1 MKKSKY
7 ILLFLALLSSS
18 LFAQEANDGFVVPL
32 NEDLKNAISAA
43 PANGIA
49 NAEAANNTQSAAG
62 PFKDLKMGLW
72 LETQAVT
79 ESLIRNISDH
89 TKKGYEFDNAHW
101 KTEANWWFWGKLS
114 KNVLLSSEIAVLNFD
129 KTLYQANS
137 YAANVPDVTWGDGFQ
152 SVFAMFA
159 SPFKNG
165 NDEGLGYFK
174 KMGIELTT
182 PYVITRL
189 GYGDLKR
196 DNGMSHFDGIFN
208 VIDYKSWDGYTE
220 IKNGSKIQEFG
231 DFKIDALLA
240 FSDKIGTYGTYD
252 WLGVKYKDFAE
263 AKFTFGSSTSEEQLF
278 FYNRTNTNAFSTYFC
293 LTPLERLT
301 LEAHL
306 LGTFGTGD
314 ELSLGGDTLAYAG
327 RIGWKGDSW
336 NASLMQSVAGKNVNS
351 VWGSDGSYY
360 DDINANTATTQFDA
374 KKSFENKILPFSLG
388 VDQGITYYLNDTDSQ
403 YEGALSFRTEPFA
416 DFDVSN
422 LLGKNLNLGVY
433 GVMNFDK
440 LSDHQDSERTLVK
453 SFNEAGVELST
464 ENALPFA
471 KKTVLSYAVKRNY
484 GAWKSGSSYPLQMTY
499 HSVMLTSNVTDNL
512 NVTFGSVIRDDN
524 TDSDTNVP
532 LAFALGASINNL
544 PLPGHPRLWT
554 HFTYGMFP
562 YTDNNYTLRRWD
574 EENELSTH
582 RSYLL
587 NELSGEENDC
597 RFKSRVSV
605 GLVWNL

>member
-196 DNGMSHFDGIFN
+196 DNGMSHFD
-208 VIDYKSWDGYTE
+208 
-220 IKNGSKIQEFG
+220 
-231 DFKIDALLA
+231 
-240 FSDKIGTYGTYD
+240 
-252 WLGVKYKDFAE
+252 
-263 AKFTFGSSTSEEQLF
+263 
-278 FYNRTNTNAFSTYFC
+278 
-293 LTPLERLT
+293 
-301 LEAHL
+301 
-306 LGTFGTGD
+306 
-314 ELSLGGDTLAYAG
+314 
-327 RIGWKGDSW
+327 
-336 NASLMQSVAGKNVNS
+336 
-351 VWGSDGSYY
+351 
-360 DDINANTATTQFDA
+360 
-374 KKSFENKILPFSLG
+374 
-388 VDQGITYYLNDTDSQ
+388 
-403 YEGALSFRTEPFA
+403 
-416 DFDVSN
+416 
-422 LLGKNLNLGVY
+422 
-433 GVMNFDK
+433 
-440 LSDHQDSERTLVK
+440 
-453 SFNEAGVELST
+453 
-464 ENALPFA
+464 
-471 KKTVLSYAVKRNY
+471 
-484 GAWKSGSSYPLQMTY
+484 
-499 HSVMLTSNVTDNL
+499 
-512 NVTFGSVIRDDN
+512 
-524 TDSDTNVP
+524 
-532 LAFALGASINNL
+532 
-544 PLPGHPRLWT
+544 
-554 HFTYGMFP
+554 
-562 YTDNNYTLRRWD
+562 
-574 EENELSTH
+574 
-582 RSYLL
+582 
-587 NELSGEENDC
+587 
-597 RFKSRVSV
+597 
-605 GLVWNL
+605 

>member
-7 ILLFLALLSSS
+7 ILLLTALFASS

-32 NEDLKNAISAA
+32 NEDLKNAIFAA
-43 PANGIA
+43 TANGNA
-49 NAEAANNTQSAAG
+49 NAESANNTQSAAG

-101 KTEANWWFWGKLS
+101 KTEANWWFWGKVS
-114 KNVLLSSEIAVLNFD
+114 KNVLLSSEISVLNFD

-174 KMGIELTT
+174 KMGVELTT

-189 GYGDLKR
+189 GYGDLGR
-196 DNGMSHFDGIFN
+196 DGGMSHFDGIFN
-208 VIDYKSWDGYTE
+208 VIDYKSWNGYTE
-220 IKNGSKIQEFG
+220 LKNGSAIQEFG
-231 DFKIDALLA
+231 DFKVDALLA
-240 FSDKIGTYGTYD
+240 LSDKIGTYGTYD

-263 AKFTFGSSTSEEQLF
+263 AKFTFGSSSTEEQLF
-278 FYNRTNTNAFSTYFC
+278 FYNRTNTNAFSTYFAVN
-293 LTPLERLT
+293 PLEKLKV
-301 LEAHL
+301 EAHL
-306 LGTFGTGD
+306 LGTFGTD
-314 ELSLGGDTLAYAG
+314 DLKLGSDTLAYAG
-327 RIGWKGDSW
+327 RIGWKADSW

-351 VWGSDGSYY
+351 VWGSDGAYY
-360 DDINANTATTQFDA
+360 DDINANTATTQLDA
-374 KKSFENKILPFSLG
+374 KKSFANEILPFSVGL
-388 VDQGITYYLNDTDSQ
+388 DQGFTYVLNDTDSQ
-403 YEGALSFRTEPFA
+403 YEGALKFRTEPFA

-422 LLGKNLNLGVY
+422 LLGKNLKVGFY
-433 GVMNFDK
+433 GVMNFDR
-440 LSDHQDSERTLVK
+440 LSENQDADKNFIK
-453 SFNEAGVELST
+453 SLDEAGVELST

-471 KKTVLSYAVKRNY
+471 KKTVLSYAVKRTY
-484 GAWKSGSSYPLQMTY
+484 GSWESGSSYPLQMTY
-499 HSVMLTSNVTDNL
+499 HSIMLTSDVTDNL

-532 LAFALGASINNL
+532 AAFALGASVNNL
-544 PLPGHPRLWT
+544 PLPGHPSLWT
-554 HFTYGMFP
+554 HFTYSMFP

-597 RFKSRVSV
+597 RYKSRVSV
-605 GLVWNL
+605 GLIWNL